1 MIFEEVISK
10 YNQLL
15 KANGKCKSHTTEQ
28 KIIDLLENFLQQDDI
43 SNELKLWA
51 FWNVSDNYAMQ
62 RKHEYTKII

>member
-1 MIFEEVISK
+1 MGNV
-10 YNQLL
+10 N
-15 KANGKCKSHTTEQ
+15 HTLPSR